1 MYLRSV
7 GLFVILFSVPVSAS
21 AECKQSPFS
30 LELPNQRMD
39 ERLQNLAHQTGCF
52 VEVDPALLGTMRA
65 PAVSGVLTPRQ
76 AFSRSLKGSGLS
88 YRFVKDHWKITS
100 QSQTTDHPIH
110 DSFVQPW

>member
-7 GLFVILFSVPVSAS
+7 CLLVILFSVPVSAS

-30 LELPNQRMD
+30 LELPSQRMD

-76 AFSRSLKGSGLS
+76 AFSRSLKGSGLR